1 MKIRIQKTLLIL
13 NKHKITEKYKQ
24 KNEKLGKNRK
34 WLTSLIY
41 KKVIQNKLESLIRK
55 MRLVKSE
62 RKEKICKENMQIHN
76 RTKVPQSTKIG
87 LAERKVGSN
96 EARLNRIIRK
106 KKIVESSN
114 LSL

>member
-1 MKIRIQKTLLIL
+1 MK
-13 NKHKITEKYKQ
+13 N
-24 KNEKLGKNRK
+24 KLGKNRK

-62 RKEKICKENMQIHN
+62 RKKICNN
-76 RTKVPQSTKIG
+76 RSSTEHKDR
-87 LAERKVGSN
+87 ASRDRVGSN
-96 EARLNRIIRK
+96 EAGLNRIIRK